1 MANTIEDYSLKEAM
15 QKIEEVLNQNP
26 KPIEGLNTIYQYDIA
41 GEAGGTFQ
49 LHLADG
55 TAKVAEGEQEQANCI
70 LQMSMEDFRLFLLG
84 KLNGTAAFMS
94 GKLKLKGDIGKAIK
108 LEGIL
113 RQYNV
118 KEYL

>member
-1 MANTIEDYSLKEAM
+1 MTKKIEEYSLSEAM
-15 QKIEEVLNQNP
+15 QKIAEVLNQNP
-26 KPIEGLNTIYQYDIA
+26 KPIEGLNTIYQYDIS
-41 GEAGGTFQ
+41 GEEEGTFQ

-55 TAKVAEGEQEQANCI
+55 TANVAQGDEEQANCT
-70 LQMSMEDFRLFLLG
+70 LKMSMADFRQFLLG

-94 GKLKLKGDIGKAIK
+94 GKLKIKGDIGKAIK